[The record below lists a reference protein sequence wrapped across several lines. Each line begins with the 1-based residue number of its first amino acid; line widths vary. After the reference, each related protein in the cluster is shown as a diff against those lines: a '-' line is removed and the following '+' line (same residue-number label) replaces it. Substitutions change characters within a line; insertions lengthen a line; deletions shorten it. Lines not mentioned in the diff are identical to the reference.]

1 MERVILH
8 SDLNACYASIEC
20 MLNPQLR
27 GKPVAVAGSVE
38 ERHGII
44 LAKSQEAKVCGVK
57 TGEAV
62 WQAKLKC
69 PDMIV
74 VPPHYD
80 EYIKY
85 SSLVRDIYRRY
96 TDLIEP
102 FGLDEAWLDVTG
114 SQRLFGNGWQ
124 IAESIRETVKSELS
138 LTVSIGVSFNKV
150 FAKLGSDLK
159 KPDAV
164 TVITREDFK
173 EKLWK
178 LPAVEMIGV
187 GRATFAKLNSFG
199 IHTIGDLANCDRDWI
214 TKQLGKNG
222 TEIWIFANGFD
233 TSRVKPD
240 GYKEP
245 VKSIGHGITCS
256 EDLVNAGEVWRVFL
270 SLSQDVQR
278 RLTGCGLKACGVQ
291 ITVKDCRLFCSQFQ
305 KKLAI
310 PTRSASELAREAME
324 LFKKRYEWKNNVR
337 AVTIRAIDLIEI
349 NAPAQLDFFSDV
361 SKHEKIQ
368 KIDDT
373 VLALRRRFG
382 KNAIFNAC
390 LMLEG
395 KMPGGHPEES
405 VLPMRMYR

>member
-20 MLNPQLR
+20 MLNPALQ

-57 TGEAV
+57 TGEAI

-69 PDMIV
+69 PDIILIS
-74 VPPHYD
+74 PHFE

-85 SSLVRDIYRRY
+85 SSFVRDIYRRY

-114 SQRLFGNGWQ
+114 SQRLFGSGWQ
-124 IAESIRETVKSELS
+124 IAESIRETVKAELN

-187 GRATFAKLNSFG
+187 GRATFAKLNDFG
-199 IHTIGDLANCDRDWI
+199 IYTIGDLANCDREWI
-214 TKQLGKNG
+214 TNQFGKCG
-222 TEIWIFANGFD
+222 TELWIFANGLD
-233 TSRVKPD
+233 SSRVKPD
-240 GYKEP
+240 GYREP
-245 VKSIGHGITCS
+245 IKSVGHGITCT
-256 EDLVNAGEVWRVFL
+256 EDLVNNEEVWRVFL

-278 RLTGCGLKACGVQ
+278 RLTAYGLKACGVQ
-291 ITVKDCRLFCSQFQ
+291 ISVKDCRLFSSQFQ

-310 PTRSASELAREAME
+310 PTRSASEIAREAMG
-324 LFKKRYEWKNNVR
+324 LFLKRYDWRNNVR
-337 AVTIRAIDLIEI
+337 AVTVRAIDLIEMS
-349 NAPAQLDFFSDV
+349 APAQLDLFSDIR
-361 SKHEKIQ
+361 KHEKIQ

-373 VLALRRRFG
+373 VLSLRKRFG
-382 KNAIFNAC
+382 KDVIFNAC
-390 LMLEG
+390 LMQEE
-395 KMPGGHPEES
+395 KMPQGRTDES
-405 VLPMRMYR
+405 VMPMRMYR